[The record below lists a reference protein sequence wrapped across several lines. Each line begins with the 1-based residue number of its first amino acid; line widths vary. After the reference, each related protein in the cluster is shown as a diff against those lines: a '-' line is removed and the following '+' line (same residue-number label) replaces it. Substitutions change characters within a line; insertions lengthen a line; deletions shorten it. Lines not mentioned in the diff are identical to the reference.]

1 MAKLSLSKAWDE
13 TRAALGA
20 DGKLYVAIALALI
33 ALPATIYGTMEPA
46 ALLGGAPQGGS
57 PQIVFLVVMLI
68 NLLGR
73 LALSRLALRPASVG
87 EAIGASARRLPAVVG
102 AFLIFLVPFI
112 AGLTPFL
119 PQVMANPQSPPPGP
133 LLIST
138 FIIILAFILGV
149 RLALPL
155 VPLAAAEA
163 GGPLTLLKRGWR
175 ITSGNWWRLAVFLFA
190 FFIAS
195 VLTVR
200 AIGYVIGGAVILA
213 AGRLEPMAL
222 SSLILAAVL
231 ALVGAAFTTVFS
243 VMLARIYVQ
252 LAAPAAGVPS
262 SGT

>member
-13 TRAALGA
+13 TRAALAA

-33 ALPATIYGTMEPA
+33 ALPTTVYGTMEPA
-46 ALLGGAPQGGS
+46 ALLGGTPQGGS
-57 PQIVFLVVMLI
+57 PQLVFLVVMLI

-73 LALSRLALRPASVG
+73 LAISRLALRPASVG
-87 EAIGASARRLPAVVG
+87 EAIGGGARRLPAVVG
-102 AFLIFLVPFI
+102 AFLLFLLPFI
-112 AGLTPFL
+112 AALTPFL

-138 FIIILAFILGV
+138 AIIILAFVLGV
-149 RLALPL
+149 RLALLL
-155 VPLAAAEA
+155 VPVAAAEG
-163 GGPLTLLKRGWR
+163 GGPLVLLKRSWR

-190 FFIAS
+190 FFVAS
-195 VLTVR
+195 MLTAR
-200 AIGYVIGGAVILA
+200 AIGYIVGGAVILA
-213 AGRLEPMAL
+213 AGRLEPMAV
-222 SSLILAAVL
+222 SSLVLAAVL
-231 ALVGAAFTTVFS
+231 AVVGAAFTTVFS

>member
-1 MAKLSLSKAWDE
+1 MA
-13 TRAALGA
+13 A
-20 DGKLYVAIALALI
+20 DGKLHVAIALALI
-33 ALPATIYGTMEPA
+33 ALPGTIYGTMEPA
-46 ALLGGAPQGGS
+46 AVLGGTPQGGL

-73 LALSRLALRPASVG
+73 MSISRLALRPASVG
-87 EAIGASARRLPAVVG
+87 EAMGAGAKRLPAVVG

-112 AGLTPFL
+112 AGLAPFL

-133 LLIST
+133 MLIAT
-138 FIIILAFILGV
+138 AIIILAFVLGV

-155 VPLAAAEA
+155 VPIAAAEA
-163 GGPLTLLKRGWR
+163 GGPVTLLKRGWR

-190 FFIAS
+190 FFVAS

-200 AIGYVIGGAVILA
+200 AIGYIVGGAVILA

-222 SSLILAAVL
+222 STLILAAVL
-231 ALVGAAFTTVFS
+231 ALVGSAFTTVFS